1 MLLFRFLN
9 RCHNLLRLPEVK
21 LVLGSLALLTE
32 PAGFWDLGAA
42 LLGLWERRVNTGSSG
57 LLEEEEE
64 DALVFVW
71 RENMAMP
78 HIRPA
83 PTLQM
88 ILVLLFPYKGTRIP
102 ANEDGT
108 SQVSPMKSAKLLME
122 PTPK

>member
-9 RCHNLLRLPEVK
+9 RCHNLLGLPEVK

-42 LLGLWERRVNTGSSG
+42 FLGLWAMWVNTDGSG
-57 LLEEEEE
+57 LLDEEEE

-71 RENMAMP
+71 KENMVMP
-78 HIRPA
+78 HMRPA

-88 ILVLLFPYKGTRIP
+88 ILVLFFSYKSTIIP
-102 ANEDGT
+102 ANK
-108 SQVSPMKSAKLLME
+108 MAHHR
-122 PTPK
+122 